1 MEFAFEYL
9 FNKDELKWIS
19 IITDQV
25 TLFFAYLLFEK
36 RIHSNSKMKIKAIL
50 LSMSLQTMVD
60 EIVLRK
66 EGKTIKRFTERRGK
80 VRPLPF
86 LTRQKS
92 IINNEVEQQSQQ
104 QQAQAYVDRDSE
116 NKVFDDNT
124 VITNDDL

>member
-1 MEFAFEYL
+1 
-9 FNKDELKWIS
+9 
-19 IITDQV
+19 
-25 TLFFAYLLFEK
+25 
-36 RIHSNSKMKIKAIL
+36 MKKKAIL

-66 EGKTIKRFTERRGK
+66 EGKTSKRFTERRGK

-92 IINNEVEQQSQQ
+92 IINTENEQQTQQ
-104 QQAQAYVDRDSE
+104 LAQAHVDRDSE

>member
-1 MEFAFEYL
+1 
-9 FNKDELKWIS
+9 
-19 IITDQV
+19 
-25 TLFFAYLLFEK
+25 
-36 RIHSNSKMKIKAIL
+36 
-50 LSMSLQTMVD
+50 MVD

-92 IINNEVEQQSQQ
+92 IVNNDNEQPSQ
-104 QQAQAYVDRDSE
+104 QQAQSYVDRDSE